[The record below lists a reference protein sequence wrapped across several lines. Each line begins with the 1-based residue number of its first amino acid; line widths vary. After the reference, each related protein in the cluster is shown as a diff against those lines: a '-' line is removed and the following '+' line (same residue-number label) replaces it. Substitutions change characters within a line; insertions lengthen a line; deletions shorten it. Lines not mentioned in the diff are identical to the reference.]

1 MHSFSEIIILKPL
14 VFSRHLFI
22 LVLLIVFLKLIIQG
36 FITTL
41 NGFSRSAFFESMLIY
56 GTLEYDV
63 MTRGIIREATW
74 SNIIRSC
81 STFTARDCNA
91 EFSEIFSSEIFRSIT
106 DDEKNTFQ
114 IIFNA
119 AGYCANCN
127 ISVDQET
134 NIVTVLYSLEF
145 SDLLTLP
152 YYWPRFLNIEFQKF
166 VISCSLC
173 GSNNLDGNL
182 A

>member
-63 MTRGIIREATW
+63 MTRGIRE
-74 SNIIRSC
+74 
-81 STFTARDCNA
+81 
-91 EFSEIFSSEIFRSIT
+91 
-106 DDEKNTFQ
+106 
-114 IIFNA
+114 
-119 AGYCANCN
+119 
-127 ISVDQET
+127 
-134 NIVTVLYSLEF
+134 
-145 SDLLTLP
+145 
-152 YYWPRFLNIEFQKF
+152 
-166 VISCSLC
+166 
-173 GSNNLDGNL
+173 
-182 A
+182 